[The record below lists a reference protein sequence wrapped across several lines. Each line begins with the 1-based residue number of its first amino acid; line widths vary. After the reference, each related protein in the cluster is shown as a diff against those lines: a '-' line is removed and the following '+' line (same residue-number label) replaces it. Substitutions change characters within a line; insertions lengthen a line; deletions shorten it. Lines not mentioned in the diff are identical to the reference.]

1 MGSIDINGLVLGETN
16 LNDNKKYIKLLTD
29 KLGKISVV
37 AYGAN
42 GIKSKNFAPIK
53 PFSYSAFTLSE
64 KSGAY
69 TLKEAELKTSFF
81 KISSDVKS
89 LALGSYIVSV
99 ADFVSNESDDSAE
112 LLSLTLNSLYALANS
127 LKPIEI
133 IKSVF
138 ELKCASIIGFTPS
151 VIGCLSC
158 NKNLSEINSYMRIYD
173 GNAVCSKCKD
183 KTAVNDYEVLI
194 PLTPSVISAMRYVIF
209 SDIKK
214 MFGFT
219 LEGRELECFSE
230 LCEKYLSAHIEKA
243 FSALKLYKT
252 LTE

>member
-1 MGSIDINGLVLGETN
+1 MGSIDINGLVLGET
-16 LNDNKKYIKLLTD
+16 LISDNKKYIKVLTD
-29 KLGKISVV
+29 KLGKISVI

-42 GIKSKNFAPIK
+42 GIKSKNFAAVK
-53 PFSYSAFTLSE
+53 PFSYSTFTLSE
-64 KSGAY
+64 KNGTY

-81 KISSDVKS
+81 KISTDVKS

-99 ADFVSNESDDSAE
+99 ADFVSNESDDSTE

-127 LKPIEI
+127 LKPIEM

-138 ELKCASIIGFTPS
+138 ELKCASIIGFSPS
-151 VIGCLSC
+151 VIGCCCC
-158 NKNLSEINSYMRIYD
+158 NKSLTETSSYMRIYD
-173 GNAVCSKCKD
+173 GNAVCTECKD
-183 KTAVNDYEVLI
+183 KMTVSDYEVLV
-194 PLTPSVISAMRYVIF
+194 PVTPSVISAMRYVII

-219 LEGRELECFSE
+219 LDEIELECFSE

-243 FSALKLYKT
+243 FSALKIYKT